1 MGHSL
6 DGASDVEHC
15 INYLGSQFY
24 GDRVHRGGEDTAASK
39 DDMVTDRKHSCRAGG
54 WLAPPPIGYAAFPT
68 SATS

>member
-1 MGHSL
+1 MLNVS
-6 DGASDVEHC
+6 

-24 GDRVHRGGEDTAASK
+24 GDTVHRGGEAASK

-54 WLAPPPIGYAAFPT
+54 WLAPPPIGYATFPN